1 MVDALT
7 SSLLMIMEVVEWIST
22 ALTRLLILVMVRIR
36 NRRQKIDEEKA
47 HPASGAAPNH
57 PQTSK
62 LVAGSV
68 KSLTLTILHHLARL
82 FDNLTIWLGCTAGDN
97 AIQLTGTI

>member
-36 NRRQKIDEEKA
+36 NRRQKIDKEKA
-47 HPASGAAPNH
+47 TPASGAAPNH

-62 LVAGSV
+62 LEPGSV

-82 FDNLTIWLGCTAGDN
+82 FDNLTIWLGCSAGDN